1 MDGDLLTRDSSPS
14 VMDKTTQGGICPTM
28 SQLAV
33 PSFTEINRSVQ
44 EIQSVVLSPD
54 QQVGWALAWS
64 DLVFFFSIFE
74 MLASPDLDII
84 FLIPKPQKNKLFF
97 ECKYILLLMA
107 FLKFRN
113 SQGA

>member
-64 DLVFFFSIFE
+64 DLVFFFFDFRNARFTRSRYNIFE
-74 MLASPDLDII
+74 
-84 FLIPKPQKNKLFF
+84 PKTQKK
-97 ECKYILLLMA
+97 
-107 FLKFRN
+107 
-113 SQGA
+113 

>member
-1 MDGDLLTRDSSPS
+1 MT
-14 VMDKTTQGGICPTM
+14 PT
-28 SQLAV
+28 
-33 PSFTEINRSVQ
+33 PPPFIDEIA
-44 EIQSVVLSPD
+44 PP
-54 QQVGWALAWS
+54 LAWS
-64 DLVFFFSIFE
+64 DLVFFSIFE

-84 FLIPKPQKNKLFF
+84 FLSPKPPKNNFFF